1 MIIHWN
7 SLNLYYFEILWTCLN
22 EFECSSSHLALKTRR
37 ASRCLGT
44 FGAMNSQNLRRTV
57 RVPRIWPEMRP
68 AMAWNLEN
76 SGSLVLWGEGN
87 DWVVGTGLVVF
98 FSNGVVLL
106 PCIEIAHTHIYI
118 TLIAMISVCCKVR
131 WSMGCSNEGCPKLAE
146 RVMDLHSKQCIAILL
161 IIVGFFPLHFLLIH
175 GSGPDICNPRDP
187 ELVEGKTGKPSI
199 WLVNDSCFRV
209 KSFQQKQ
216 FILQHTDGN
225 K

>member
-1 MIIHWN
+1 MNLIVPALILHWK
-7 SLNLYYFEILWTCLN
+7 LAVPLDVLEHLEPWIRKIFAGRYAFLGFDRRCVLQWLEIWRTADLLYFEAREMIGWLEPGLLLFFFKWG
-22 EFECSSSHLALKTRR
+22 R
-37 ASRCLGT
+37 AATLY
-44 FGAMNSQNLRRTV
+44 
-57 RVPRIWPEMRP
+57 
-68 AMAWNLEN
+68 WNC
-76 SGSLVLWGEGN
+76 
-87 DWVVGTGLVVF
+87 T
-98 FSNGVVLL
+98 
-106 PCIEIAHTHIYI
+106 HTYIYI